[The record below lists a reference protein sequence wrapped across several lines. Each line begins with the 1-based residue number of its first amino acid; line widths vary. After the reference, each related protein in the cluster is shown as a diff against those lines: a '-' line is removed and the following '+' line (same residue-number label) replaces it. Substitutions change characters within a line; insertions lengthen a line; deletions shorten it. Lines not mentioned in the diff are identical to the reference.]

1 MENSTYYNIGLQ
13 FIEACVDIEYLS
25 WLIWLF
31 TPVVVTFLLPLVIIF
46 LLYLSALFLYLYR
59 YRHRLKDA
67 YSRDFW
73 NGARNTI
80 ATLWGAHGWIWHG
93 YEVDGFENIPD
104 SSPALLVYYHG
115 AIPIDYYYLMSKCF
129 VEKQRLIRAVGD
141 QFLFRIPGYVLTSY
155 LNSKPT
161 EFYQWFCWLH
171 ISYNSKIK
179 HRKGWN
185 ILLEVLK
192 VSPGSIQSCVQTLE
206 EGHLLSISPGGVLE
220 AQFSDENYHLLWGKR
235 IGFAKVALK
244 AKVPVIPI
252 FTKNVR
258 ESFRS
263 ISIGRRLFRKVY
275 DKLRL
280 PVVPVYGGFPVKLTT
295 IIGKP
300 IPFDPNLTPEELA
313 RKTAEAIQNLI
324 KTHQKIPGS
333 ILRALFE
340 RIYEKRKNI

>member
-13 FIEACVDIEYLS
+13 FIEACVDIQYLS

-31 TPVVVTFLLPLVIIF
+31 TPVVVTFLLPLVILF
-46 LLYLSALFLYLYR
+46 LLYSSALFLYLYR

-80 ATLWGAHGWIWHG
+80 ATLWDAHGWIWHG

-141 QFLFRIPGYVLTSY
+141 QFLFKIP
-155 LNSKPT
+155 
-161 EFYQWFCWLH
+161 
-171 ISYNSKIK
+171 
-179 HRKGWN
+179 GWN

-220 AQFSDENYHLLWGKR
+220 AQFSDENYQLLWGKR

-244 AKVPVIPI
+244 AKVPIIPI

-263 ISIGRRLFRKVY
+263 ISIGRRWLRKFY

-280 PVVPVYGGFPVKLTT
+280 PVVPIYGGFPVKLRT
-295 IIGKP
+295 IVGKP
-300 IPFDPNLTPEELA
+300 IPFDPNISPEELA

-333 ILRALFE
+333 ILHALLE
-340 RIYEKRKNI
+340 RIYEKPKHK